1 MYLHKTPRLIRA
13 IAHDFIWRI
22 PTVNQEVFL
31 TFDDGPTPII
41 TEKVLDILAQFGAK
55 ATFFCIGKNAQNHPQ
70 IVSRILRE
78 GHSIGNHTQTH
89 RRGWKTGYAHYLRDV
104 VQAKQHLD
112 TVLFRPPYGQI
123 TRSQTRALKNH
134 FHLIM
139 WDILS
144 GDFDPEMSVEQSIQI
159 VSNQC
164 VPGSI
169 VVFHDS
175 MKASPILL
183 QSLPIILQQLQEKGF
198 AFSSISQ
205 QHVRST

>member
-70 IVSRILRE
+70 IVTRILNV
-78 GHSIGNHTQTH
+78 GHAIGNHTQTH

-144 GDFDPEMSVEQSIQI
+144 GDFDPEMSVEQCIQI

-198 AFSSISQ
+198 AFSSISP

>member
-22 PTVNQEVFL
+22 PTDNREVFL

-41 TEKVLDILAQFGAK
+41 TEKILDLLAQFDAK

-70 IVSRILRE
+70 IVTRILNE

-89 RRGWKTGYAHYLRDV
+89 RRGWKTGYAQYLRDV
-104 VQAKQHLD
+104 VQAKQHLN
-112 TVLFRPPYGQI
+112 TTLFRPPYGQI
-123 TRSQTRALKNH
+123 TRSQTRALKNQ

-144 GDFDPEMSVEQSIQI
+144 GDFDPEMSVEQCIQI

-183 QSLPIILQQLQEKGF
+183 QSLPIILQQLKEKGF
-198 AFSSISQ
+198 AFSAITPA
-205 QHVRST
+205 HVRST

>member
-89 RRGWKTGYAHYLRDV
+89 RRGWKTGYAQYLRDV

-144 GDFDPEMSVEQSIQI
+144 GDFDPEMSVEQCIQI

-198 AFSSISQ
+198 AFSSISP

>member
-22 PTVNQEVFL
+22 PTDNREAFL
-31 TFDDGPTPII
+31 TFDDGPTPVI
-41 TEKVLDILAQFGAK
+41 TEKILDILAQFDAK
-55 ATFFCIGKNAQNHPQ
+55 ATFFCIGKNAQTHPQ
-70 IVSRILRE
+70 IVTRILNE
-78 GHSIGNHTQTH
+78 GHAIGNHTQTH
-89 RRGWKTGYAHYLRDV
+89 RRGWKTGYAQYLRDV
-104 VQAKQHLD
+104 VQAKQHLN
-112 TVLFRPPYGQI
+112 TTLFRPPYGQI
-123 TRSQTRALKNH
+123 TRSQTRALKNQ

-144 GDFDPEMSVEQSIQI
+144 GDFDPEMSVEQCIQI

-183 QSLPIILQQLQEKGF
+183 QSLPIILQQLKEKGF
-198 AFSSISQ
+198 AFSAISPA
-205 QHVRST
+205 HVRST

>member
-1 MYLHKTPRLIRA
+1 L
-13 IAHDFIWRI
+13 
-22 PTVNQEVFL
+22 N
-31 TFDDGPTPII
+31 
-41 TEKVLDILAQFGAK
+41 
-55 ATFFCIGKNAQNHPQ
+55 
-70 IVSRILRE
+70 E
-78 GHSIGNHTQTH
+78 GHAIGNHTQTH
-89 RRGWKTGYAHYLRDV
+89 RRGWKTGYAQYLRDV

-144 GDFDPEMSVEQSIQI
+144 GDFDPEMSVEQCIQI

-198 AFSSISQ
+198 AFSSISP

>member
-41 TEKVLDILAQFGAK
+41 TEKVLDILTQFGAK

-70 IVSRILRE
+70 IVTRILNE
-78 GHSIGNHTQTH
+78 GHAIGNHTQTH
-89 RRGWKTGYAHYLRDV
+89 RRGWKTGYAQYLRDV

-144 GDFDPEMSVEQSIQI
+144 GDFDPEMSVEQCIQI

-198 AFSSISQ
+198 AFSSISP

>member
-22 PTVNQEVFL
+22 PTDNREVFL

-41 TEKVLDILAQFGAK
+41 TEKILDLLAQFDAK

-70 IVSRILRE
+70 IVTRILNE
-78 GHSIGNHTQTH
+78 GHAIGNHTQTH
-89 RRGWKTGYAHYLRDV
+89 RRGWKTGYAQYLRDV
-104 VQAKQHLD
+104 VQAKQHLN
-112 TVLFRPPYGQI
+112 TTLFRPPYGQI
-123 TRSQTRALKNH
+123 TRSQTRALKNQ

-144 GDFDPEMSVEQSIQI
+144 GDFDPEMSVEQCIQI
-159 VSNQC
+159 VSNRC

-198 AFSSISQ
+198 AFSSISPE
-205 QHVRST
+205 HVRST

>member
-22 PTVNQEVFL
+22 PTDNREVFL

-41 TEKVLDILAQFGAK
+41 TEKILDLLAQFDAK

-70 IVSRILRE
+70 IVTRILNE
-78 GHSIGNHTQTH
+78 GHAIGNHTQTH
-89 RRGWKTGYAHYLRDV
+89 RRGWKTGYAQYLRDV
-104 VQAKQHLD
+104 VQAKQHLN
-112 TVLFRPPYGQI
+112 TTLFRPPYGQI
-123 TRSQTRALKNH
+123 TRSQTRALKNQ

-144 GDFDPEMSVEQSIQI
+144 GDFDPEMSVEQCIQI

-183 QSLPIILQQLQEKGF
+183 QSLPIILQQLKEKGF
-198 AFSSISQ
+198 AFSAITPA
-205 QHVRST
+205 HVRST

>member
-70 IVSRILRE
+70 IVTRILNE
-78 GHSIGNHTQTH
+78 GHAIGNHTQTH
-89 RRGWKTGYAHYLRDV
+89 RRGWKTGYAQYLRDV

-144 GDFDPEMSVEQSIQI
+144 GDFDPEMSVEQCIQI

-198 AFSSISQ
+198 AFSSISP

>member
-22 PTVNQEVFL
+22 PTNNREVFL

-41 TEKVLDILAQFGAK
+41 TEKILDLLAQFDAK
-55 ATFFCIGKNAQNHPQ
+55 ATFFCIGKNAQNHPK
-70 IVSRILRE
+70 IVTRILNE
-78 GHSIGNHTQTH
+78 GHAIGNHTQTH
-89 RRGWKTGYAHYLRDV
+89 RRGWKTGYAQYLRDV
-104 VQAKQHLD
+104 VQAKQYLN
-112 TVLFRPPYGQI
+112 TTLFRPPYGQI
-123 TRSQTRALKNH
+123 TRSQTRALKNQ

-144 GDFDPEMSVEQSIQI
+144 GDFDPEMSVEQCVQI

-164 VPGSI
+164 VSGSI

-183 QSLPIILQQLQEKGF
+183 QSLPIILQQLKEKGF
-198 AFSSISQ
+198 AFSAISPA
-205 QHVRST
+205 HVRST